1 MESPTTIVDKG
12 DAIEL
17 TMHLGA
23 IGELFTAPEFDPFTA
38 QTRTTSGI
46 DDLVA
51 HLGARRLRRKPKV
64 KTTIILPA
72 DQVTPGLAKEVDVA
86 LDRYCERATEETRR
100 TMAVSRFEGT
110 NKLPIGLTVA
120 LITFL
125 IALVVVAL
133 LPEGLRQLSILLT
146 PIITVTV
153 WVAIWNPVETLLYE
167 SWSDRRILQVYKTIR
182 AMEIVIQ
189 PA

>member
-1 MESPTTIVDKG
+1 METPTTIIDKG

-17 TMHLGA
+17 TMHLDN

-38 QTRTTSGI
+38 QSRTTSGI

-72 DQVTPGLAKEVDVA
+72 DQVTPGLAQHVDAA
-86 LDRYCERATEETRR
+86 LDRYCEHATEETRR
-100 TMAVSRFEGT
+100 TMAISRFEGM
-110 NKLPIGLTVA
+110 NKLPIGLAVA
-120 LITFL
+120 FITFL
-125 IALVVVAL
+125 IALIVIVL
-133 LPEGLRQLSILLT
+133 LPDALRQISILLT

-167 SWSDRRILQVYKTIR
+167 GWSDRRILQVYKTIR